1 MDNTNEQNKKTE
13 DENVNQIIEEKKEEI
28 KEEKKEEIIEE
39 KKEEIIEEKKEEIKK
54 EEINNDNSFNKLIEE
69 INEKFKNLES
79 IEDVR
84 QQIINYNSIEKN
96 IFTTKSFKE
105 TSYIEKIHN
114 LFYNHFFNEKDL
126 IILKKKCA
134 YEKDVLNALFEFYFT
149 QDIIG
154 EIKKIFF
161 KDEGKDFGIEKK
173 EILKRTQ
180 TSVLNL
186 GFNYVK
192 KKFNSKQFQI
202 LLFILLNNYLNLKL
216 KKF

>member
-28 KEEKKEEIIEE
+28 KEE

-192 KKFNSKQFQI
+192 KKIQFETI
-202 LLFILLNNYLNLKL
+202 PNFIIFIVVNI
-216 KKF
+216 FPIT